1 MDYGAELGF
10 TFVHTPKVIFGENA
24 LAEVGTLL
32 SDLRASRAL
41 LVTDRF
47 LAEKTGLVTRLRK
60 AAAGRIAGEFLDVV
74 PDPTAESIDQAAEL
88 GRRVGADAVV
98 SLGGGSAI
106 DTGKGLAVT
115 LTEGG
120 RVLDHEGYHAL
131 PKPLVPHLAI
141 PTTAGTGSEMTMVT
155 VITDPA
161 RGQKTFIGSY
171 FLHPNVAVLDPTCTR
186 DLPPLLTAATGMDA
200 MAHAVEA
207 LISTLR
213 QPFSDACALAAIRTI
228 MAFLPRSVRD
238 GSDLLARG
246 QMLIAAAQ
254 AGSAFSNAMVSLNHA
269 MVHSL
274 GASFHKHHGTL
285 NAVLLPHTM
294 RFFAPDVG
302 ERFLWVAQALGVPAP
317 TDDPVAAGRAAADRI
332 ENLNQEIGLPARL
345 RDLGIPREALAQVA
359 EMSLSDGSI
368 IYSPRPIAEA
378 AEVLSVLERAY

>member
-1 MDYGAELGF
+1 MDYGADLGF

-32 SDLRASRAL
+32 SDLKASRAL

-47 LAEKTGLVTRLRK
+47 LAEKTELVARLRK

-74 PDPTAESIDQAAEL
+74 PDPTAESIDRAAEL
-88 GRRVGADAVV
+88 ARRVGADAVV

-106 DTGKGLAVT
+106 DTGKGLAVV

-171 FLHPNVAVLDPTCTR
+171 FLHPDVAVLDPTCTR

-207 LISTLR
+207 LFSTLR
-213 QPFSDACALAAIRTI
+213 QPFSDACALAAIRTV

-238 GSDLLARG
+238 GADLLARG

-274 GASFHKHHGTL
+274 GARFHKHHGTL

-302 ERFLWVAQALGVPAP
+302 ERFVWVAQAMGVAASPA
-317 TDDPVAAGRAAADRI
+317 DPVAAGLAAADRM
-332 ENLNQEIGLPARL
+332 EKLNTEIGLPRRL
-345 RDLGIPREALAQVA
+345 SELGIPREALAEVA
-359 EMSLSDGSI
+359 EMALSDGSI